1 MQICA
6 ELAARSGHSCGI
18 HVTWETSLAA
28 WVARLVT
35 CKDVR
40 SRAPPLR
47 GFHTHTEHL
56 HTFRELDYILT
67 DRPTDRFSGA
77 ISRFCCAGAKAS
89 RSRGGETARKSPNL
103 FVTAETTINCLCFSR
118 GFASHETG
126 PHTYVYS
133 SITRVRLLLGL

>member
-67 DRPTDRFSGA
+67 DRPRRPFQRRNLPLLLCRGKSFSKP
-77 ISRFCCAGAKAS
+77 R
-89 RSRGGETARKSPNL
+89 GETARKSPNL

-133 SITRVRLLLGL
+133 SITRVRLFLGL